1 MSDTPKTARV
11 FAVAVTQ
18 PVEDAHKLWAGW
30 AEKLERELAAV
41 TAERDALREAA
52 ERLSNAAENM
62 MLYWQ
67 TGNGVTVERATI
79 RHDDPIVDALRAALR
94 RP

>member
-41 TAERDALREAA
+41 TAERDQLR
-52 ERLSNAAENM
+52 
-62 MLYWQ
+62 
-67 TGNGVTVERATI
+67 TI
-79 RHDDPIVDALRAALR
+79 LRAVKFCADSTIVR
-94 RP
+94 